1 MHRSW
6 TKGQGQIREQDF
18 TDATLASEDGQTRE
32 QDLTYVTLVS
42 RDNQTREQN
51 MNDVTLASRDGQQF
65 MRGLFKLL
73 VFFCSRL
80 LPGFLIAG
88 NGQYRS
94 NNIQGCYWSYPSR
107 QQFG

>member
-32 QDLTYVTLVS
+32 QDLTYVPLVS

-73 VFFCSRL
+73 VFSAA
-80 LPGFLIAG
+80 GFYQA
-88 NGQYRS
+88 
-94 NNIQGCYWSYPSR
+94 
-107 QQFG
+107 F